1 MREKLT
7 LSLLTRH
14 FTYLLGNMV
23 DVKFS
28 EEKHSLSGEPTQSH
42 IDIAILPE
50 HLYKTID
57 DVAEELLLPAAGA
70 LAERMKENRA
80 STTFE
85 MGGPR
90 AGYEDIECSIH
101 RYNGCSVRGMVM
113 RGLETEGPD
122 GELMVYDAFR
132 FDILYRSET
141 VQ

>member
-14 FTYLLGNMV
+14 FAHLLGNMV

-28 EEKHSLSGEPTQSH
+28 EEKGSPSGATQSYA
-42 IDIAILPE
+42 DIAILPV
-50 HLYKTID
+50 HLFKSLD

-70 LAERMKENRA
+70 LAERMKGNRA
-80 STTFE
+80 SVTFE
-85 MGGPR
+85 MEGPR
-90 AGYEDIECSIH
+90 APYQDIECSIH

-113 RGLETEGPD
+113 RGQEIKGPD
-122 GELMVYDAFR
+122 DCPLIFGAFR
-132 FDILYRSET
+132 FDVLYRSET